1 MFIGLYDTDNAQHKP
16 QLDPSTTP
24 TGEYLTQEAADA
36 IYAKSADLDGKYAA
50 KADLEGKAST
60 SDLEGKA
67 NKALDNVTEIP
78 ETLLQDYAKSA
89 DLASKLIHQ
98 H

>member
-36 IYAKSADLDGKYAA
+36 IYAKSADLAS
-50 KADLEGKAST
+50 KADT
-60 SDLEGKA
+60 SALANLADKDLSNISES
-67 NKALDNVTEIP
+67 
-78 ETLLQDYAKSA
+78 AKTVIKEA
-89 DLASKLIHQ
+89 AQ
-98 H
+98 AQ